1 MGTQAQECAVQSEHR
16 WSPPLSLPATHQ
28 ALQASA
34 GGGHRAAAPPGQTGW
49 ETGMLFSTAAW
60 TGETV
65 YSLKSGTSQTIR
77 GIWPL
82 AAPGC
87 KV

>member
-49 ETGMLFSTAAW
+49 ETGMMLSTAGW

-65 YSLKSGTSQTIR
+65 YSLMSGTSQTIR